1 MNHLSPPLTPHSQK
15 PTPSPALAAFANSA
29 LGDVNFD
36 STKNWIQNAS
46 AFNSV
51 IASKLNNLP
60 FLYNPLF
67 YSNVLLPQFLLSST
81 TSALGT
87 PNTPTT
93 PHSPASFA
101 NNRDYTLTPEKD
113 QENMHVQQLQQQ
125 QQQQHDNSSGEDMPL
140 NLSLKQESNMK
151 KPPTRLSA
159 DIKDDYSDLEL
170 NLHTPRSATEITCT
184 PPPLR
189 AVNLKTAIDQSS
201 ITNKLEP
208 RSPTKNRRTHG
219 SIIWSPASMCEKT
232 VAAVAEVNDGAAELS
247 SGGVGVY
254 AIDPIVRKFKYE
266 RRGSY
271 PRRSLGATCAENV
284 SLQSPLSSTT
294 ALATQFNAAA
304 VAAAAAARAQELK
317 VANLE
322 IEAQQRIF
330 AHRTAFMAGLA
341 TGNNFEMLQ
350 AQLKELQSRADA
362 LVQNNNNNNN
372 NENTILSRNASR
384 LERGDSYD
392 SHEDALELMKT
403 EEYVDMAEDAIR
415 YSPNNSLSG
424 HENQQQQQH
433 HHHHQQQLQH
443 YVAQQ
448 QHQHP
453 DSTAIISTADV
464 PHRSYSCS
472 SEGECEKRGTRNFQC
487 KQCGKS
493 FKRSSTLST
502 HLLIH
507 SDTRPYPCQY
517 CGKRFHQKSD
527 MKKHTYIHTGE
538 KPHKCTVCQKA
549 FSQSSNLITHMRKHT
564 GYKPFGCGLC
574 DQSFQ
579 RKVDLRRHRESRH
592 EETLA
597 PVKMEVSSSSC

>member
-15 PTPSPALAAFANSA
+15 PTQSPSLAAYANSTA
-29 LGDVNFD
+29 IDVNLG

-51 IASKLNNLP
+51 MASAQKLNNLP
-60 FLYNPLF
+60 FPYNSFF
-67 YSNVLLPQFLLSST
+67 YSSVLWPQFLLSST
-81 TSALGT
+81 TTALGT
-87 PNTPTT
+87 PATPTT
-93 PHSPASFA
+93 PNSPASFA
-101 NNRDYTLTPEKD
+101 NSRDYTLTPEKD
-113 QENMHVQQLQQQ
+113 QENAHAPLS
-125 QQQQHDNSSGEDMPL
+125 DSSNADDMPL
-140 NLSLKQESNMK
+140 NLSLKRTPSMKKSVAHISPVYKIESNDVEQITSI
-151 KPPTRLSA
+151 PNAAS
-159 DIKDDYSDLEL
+159 
-170 NLHTPRSATEITCT
+170 TP

-189 AVNLKTAIDQSS
+189 VSNHRDTANFTPSTNDQAHHF
-201 ITNKLEP
+201 NKLDSL
-208 RSPTKNRRTHG
+208 SPTKRRSQN
-219 SIIWSPASMCEKT
+219 SIIWSPASMCEKIEPNET
-232 VAAVAEVNDGAAELS
+232 AGNVDYSNA
-247 SGGVGVY
+247 Y

-266 RRGSY
+266 RRACY
-271 PRRSLGATCAENV
+271 PRRSIGAGAGVSGAGNA

-304 VAAAAAARAQELK
+304 IAAAARAQELK
-317 VANLE
+317 TANLDLE
-322 IEAQQRIF
+322 AAAQQQIY

-350 AQLKELQSRADA
+350 ARLKELQNRADA
-362 LVQNNNNNNN
+362 FVHSNNNNNN
-372 NENTILSRNASR
+372 NENSMLSKNSGN
-384 LERGDSYD
+384 LVRGGSYDSYD
-392 SHEDALELMKT
+392 DAAEQQKT
-403 EEYVDMAEDAIR
+403 EEDVDMMDDRIR
-415 YSPNNSLSG
+415 YSPNNSISA
-424 HENQQQQQH
+424 HDQ
-433 HHHHQQQLQH
+433 HQQQLQH

-448 QHQHP
+448 QYQHP
-453 DSTAIISTADV
+453 DSTAIISAADV
-464 PHRSYSCS
+464 QNRSYACS
-472 SEGECEKRGTRNFQC
+472 SEGEEKRGIRNFQC

-507 SDTRPYPCQY
+507 SDTRPYPCHY

-538 KPHKCTVCQKA
+538 KPHKCTVCLKA

-592 EETLA
+592 EESLP
-597 PVKMEVSSSSC
+597 PVKMEVTSSSC

>member
-15 PTPSPALAAFANSA
+15 PTQSPSLATFANSS
-29 LGDVNFD
+29 LDVNLD
-36 STKNWIQNAS
+36 STKNWIQHAS
-46 AFNSV
+46 TFNSV
-51 IASKLNNLP
+51 IASAQKLNNLP
-60 FLYNPLF
+60 FPYNSLF
-67 YSNVLLPQFLLSST
+67 YSSVLWPQFLLSST

-87 PNTPTT
+87 PTTPTT
-93 PHSPASFA
+93 PNSPASFA

-113 QENMHVQQLQQQ
+113 QENVVAPLQ
-125 QQQQHDNSSGEDMPL
+125 DSSNGEDMPL
-140 NLSLKQESNMK
+140 NLSLKQTSSLKKLSRFSPERRDESSEAGQVTAN
-151 KPPTRLSA
+151 A
-159 DIKDDYSDLEL
+159 V
-170 NLHTPRSATEITCT
+170 AQITST

-189 AVNLKTAIDQSS
+189 AVNLKTTVPNPTENTLI
-201 ITNKLEP
+201 NKQEQ
-208 RSPTKNRRTHG
+208 RSPTKRRSH
-219 SIIWSPASMCEKT
+219 SSLIWSPASMCEKRE
-232 VAAVAEVNDGAAELS
+232 APEPAVSVDY
-247 SGGVGVY
+247 SGTYV
-254 AIDPIVRKFKYE
+254 IDPIVRKFKYE
-266 RRGSY
+266 RRANY
-271 PRRSLGATCAENV
+271 PRRSIGAGSGDV
-284 SLQSPLSSTT
+284 SLESPLSSTT
-294 ALATQFNAAA
+294 ALATQFNTAA
-304 VAAAAAARAQELK
+304 VAAAARAQDLK
-317 VANLE
+317 AANLE
-322 IEAQQRIF
+322 LEVAAQQQIY

-350 AQLKELQSRADA
+350 AHLKELQSRADA
-362 LVQNNNNNNN
+362 FVQNNNN
-372 NENTILSRNASR
+372 ENSMVSRNASR
-384 LERGDSYD
+384 LGRGGSYD
-392 SHEDALELMKT
+392 SHDDGLEQLKT
-403 EEYVDMAEDAIR
+403 EEDADMDMTEDAIR
-415 YSPNNSLSG
+415 YSPNDSVSA
-424 HENQQQQQH
+424 HEQQQQQL
-433 HHHHQQQLQH
+433 HQ

-464 PHRSYSCS
+464 HHRSYSCS
-472 SEGECEKRGTRNFQC
+472 SEGEEKRGTRNFQC

-538 KPHKCTVCQKA
+538 KPHKCTVCLKA

-592 EETLA
+592 EESLA

>member
-1 MNHLSPPLTPHSQK
+1 PTQSPS
-15 PTPSPALAAFANSA
+15 LAAFTNSS
-29 LGDVNFD
+29 LDVNLG
-36 STKNWIQNAS
+36 STKNWIQHAS

-51 IASKLNNLP
+51 IASAQKLNNLP
-60 FLYNPLF
+60 FPYNSLF
-67 YSNVLLPQFLLSST
+67 YSSVLWPQFLLSST

-87 PNTPTT
+87 PTTPTT
-93 PHSPASFA
+93 PNSPASFA
-101 NNRDYTLTPEKD
+101 NNREYTLTPEKD
-113 QENMHVQQLQQQ
+113 QENALAPPSL
-125 QQQQHDNSSGEDMPL
+125 DSSNTDDMPL
-140 NLSLKQESNMK
+140 NLSLKQTSSLKKLHRFSSEQRDESSGD
-151 KPPTRLSA
+151 TV
-159 DIKDDYSDLEL
+159 I
-170 NLHTPRSATEITCT
+170 EITST

-189 AVNLKTAIDQSS
+189 AVNLKTTAHTAEQ
-201 ITNKLEP
+201 TVELLNKLET
-208 RSPTKNRRTHG
+208 RSPMKRRSHN
-219 SIIWSPASMCEKT
+219 SLIWSPASMCEKIERT
-232 VAAVAEVNDGAAELS
+232 QVEQSPAGNDYSGAAA
-247 SGGVGVY
+247 Y

-266 RRGSY
+266 RRASN
-271 PRRSLGATCAENV
+271 PRRSLGTTAAADV
-284 SLQSPLSSTT
+284 ALQSPLSSTT
-294 ALATQFNAAA
+294 ATTTAAALATQFNAAA
-304 VAAAAAARAQELK
+304 VAAAARAQELK
-317 VANLE
+317 ASNLDLEVA
-322 IEAQQRIF
+322 AQQQIY

-350 AQLKELQSRADA
+350 AHLKELQSRADA
-362 LVQNNNNNNN
+362 FVQNNNNNNN
-372 NENTILSRNASR
+372 EITMLSRNASR
-384 LERGDSYD
+384 LGRGSSYD
-392 SHEDALELMKT
+392 SHDDGVEQLKT
-403 EEYVDMAEDAIR
+403 EEDADMTEDAIR
-415 YSPNNSLSG
+415 YSANNSISAAEAATA
-424 HENQQQQQH
+424 HEQH
-433 HHHHQQQLQH
+433 HQHHQQQLQH

-453 DSTAIISTADV
+453 DSTAIISAADV
-464 PHRSYSCS
+464 HQRSYSCS
-472 SEGECEKRGTRNFQC
+472 SEGEEKRGARNFQC

-538 KPHKCTVCQKA
+538 KPHKCTVCLKA

-592 EETLA
+592 EEILA

>member
-15 PTPSPALAAFANSA
+15 PTQSPSLGGFANSA
-29 LGDVNFD
+29 LDVNLG

-51 IASKLNNLP
+51 IASAQKLNNLP
-60 FLYNPLF
+60 FPYNSLF
-67 YSNVLLPQFLLSST
+67 YSSVLWPQFLLSST

-87 PNTPTT
+87 PTTPNT
-93 PHSPASFA
+93 PHSPPLFLNS
-101 NNRDYTLTPEKD
+101 RDYSLTPEKD
-113 QENMHVQQLQQQ
+113 QENAQLPPQQ
-125 QQQQHDNSSGEDMPL
+125 DVNSNGEDMPL
-140 NLSLKQESNMK
+140 NLSLKQTKKLTRFHQHADQKDES
-151 KPPTRLSA
+151 SE
-159 DIKDDYSDLEL
+159 SEL
-170 NLHTPRSATEITCT
+170 NACTPVSVDIVST

-189 AVNLKTAIDQSS
+189 AVNLKINASGAANEQIAL
-201 ITNKLEP
+201 NKLES
-208 RSPTKNRRTHG
+208 RSPTKRRSHG
-219 SIIWSPASMCEKT
+219 SIIWSPASMCEK
-232 VAAVAEVNDGAAELS
+232 AEASDCAVPNAEFGSA
-247 SGGVGVY
+247 Y
-254 AIDPIVRKFKYE
+254 AVDPIVRKFKYE
-266 RRGSY
+266 RRASY
-271 PRRSLGATCAENV
+271 PRRSLGAAV
-284 SLQSPLSSTT
+284 IGDGALQSPLSSTT

-304 VAAAAAARAQELK
+304 VAAAARAQELK
-317 VANLE
+317 AANLE
-322 IEAQQRIF
+322 LEVAQQQIY

-350 AQLKELQSRADA
+350 AHLKQLQSRADA
-362 LVQNNNNNNN
+362 FVQNNNNNNN
-372 NENTILSRNASR
+372 ENSMLSRNASR
-384 LERGDSYD
+384 LGRGGSYD
-392 SHEDALELMKT
+392 SHDEDRMERMKT
-403 EEYVDMAEDAIR
+403 EEDADMTEEAIR
-415 YSPNNSLSG
+415 YSPNNSAIT
-424 HENQQQQQH
+424 HEQH
-433 HHHHQQQLQH
+433 QHHQQQLQH

-453 DSTAIISTADV
+453 DSTAIISAADV
-464 PHRSYSCS
+464 HHRSYSCS
-472 SEGECEKRGTRNFQC
+472 SEGESEKRGTRNFQC

-538 KPHKCTVCQKA
+538 KPHKCTVCLKA